1 MHKELRPE
9 QVDILVGTP
18 AVNDEFSRKVKELD
32 RRLKMNGMQY
42 RDWETL
48 NDRQHDIFTD
58 NLFLDGECAAGVK
71 EYVHGAV
78 NSCGCPDTE
87 EELHH
92 HSPVLMRE
100 IEKQQE
106 MLPDMKVKI
115 GESLSLLNEIIDQQI
130 EQLIAEKKVNLGD
143 QYEED
148 VLELMIGPDPDHTLL
163 ASRLSVAGSQANL
176 ADADFKI
183 GDDDPYNLEL
193 KLSGFEL
200 MGSGMA
206 KGTLDDLQ
214 PSESFQNDPDAWDIV
229 KQGILSHKKEF
240 AQVLKELSTYVDP
253 KITDPIGK
261 SATAKYL
268 KHGATGFPIYTINDA
283 WKASGS
289 RGGTGS
295 RRKADNYGKGALK
308 MSENFV
314 QDRYAKKNTYYIQL
328 GGLGLYYMADD
339 PANLA
344 SVGVKK
350 LKIGGMS
357 VEIRMRG
364 YGREAY
370 IGLARNF
377 TKKLFKNGL
386 ITEEERAWLDSQHWE
401 FFRTVALSGN
411 ARFDKDK
418 VLKATKSNYDLGTSE
433 GVMKLVSALGK
444 QGRQTGIPLVD
455 GGLSWLAKQEGR
467 APDDYASNKM
477 AAELDPADPES
488 LEKYRRLGG
497 SYNRDDY

>member
-9 QVDILVGTP
+9 QIDILVGSP
-18 AVNDEFSRKVKELD
+18 AVNDEFSQKVRELD
-32 RRLKMNGMQY
+32 RRLQMNGMQY
-42 RDWETL
+42 REWDTL

-58 NLFLDGECAAGVK
+58 NLFLDGECASSAENYVK
-71 EYVHGAV
+71 GAV
-78 NSCGCPDTE
+78 ASCGCPDTE

-100 IEKQQE
+100 IEKQE
-106 MLPDMKVKI
+106 DMLPDMKVKI
-115 GESLSLLNEIIDQQI
+115 GESLGFLNEMIDQQV
-130 EQLIAEKKVNLGD
+130 ERLITEKKINKGD
-143 QYEED
+143 QYELD
-148 VLELMIGPDPDHTLL
+148 VLSLMIGLDPDHTLL
-163 ASRLSVAGSQANL
+163 ADRDFPAGSRSDL

-193 KLSGFEL
+193 KLSGFDL
-200 MGSGMA
+200 MGSGLA

-214 PSESFQNDPDAWDIV
+214 PSKSFQNDPDAWDIV
-229 KQGILSHKKEF
+229 KQGILSRKKEF

-253 KITDPIGK
+253 TITDPVGK

-268 KHGATGFPIYTINDA
+268 EHGATGFPIYTTNDA

-308 MSENFV
+308 MSESFV
-314 QDRYAKKNTYYIQL
+314 QDRYAKKNTHYIQL
-328 GGLGLYYMADD
+328 GGLGLYYMAED

-350 LKIGGMS
+350 LEIGGMV

-370 IGLARNF
+370 VGSARNF
-377 TKKLFKNGL
+377 TKNLFKNGL
-386 ITEEERAWLDSQHWE
+386 ITEEEKAWLDSQPWE
-401 FFRTVALSGN
+401 FFRTAALNGS

-418 VLKATKSNYDLGTSE
+418 VLEAPKSDYDLGTSA
-433 GVMKLVSALGK
+433 GVMKLVSALCK
-444 QGRQTGIPLVD
+444 QGRQTGRPLVD
-455 GGLSWLAKQEGR
+455 GGLSWCAKQKQLPQE
-467 APDDYASNKM
+467 
-477 AAELDPADPES
+477 DPAEPEG
-488 LEKYRRLGG
+488 LEVEPEE
-497 SYNRDDY
+497 SEDS